1 MLISIKKYKIFS
13 LSVAKSNLSSN
24 EEDAKIINIFKSQSV
39 IYETLLKMVKN
50 KGQDDILESIQR
62 TLKFF
67 ENKEAEL

>member
-1 MLISIKKYKIFS
+1 M
-13 LSVAKSNLSSN
+13 AKSNLSSN

-50 KGQDDILESIQR
+50 KGQEDILESLQR